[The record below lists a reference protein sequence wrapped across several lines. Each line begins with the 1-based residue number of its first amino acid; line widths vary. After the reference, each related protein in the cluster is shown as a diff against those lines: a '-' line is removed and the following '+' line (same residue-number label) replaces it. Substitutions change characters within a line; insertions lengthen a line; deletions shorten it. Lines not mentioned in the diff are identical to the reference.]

1 MKRLQHFVNLLFSPC
16 FTRHLHASFSEGAN
30 YSQALRV
37 PQGLFLKHQAG
48 RSPPSKP
55 ALHFK
60 HVFLQPVAIGW
71 RASLTLGTVA
81 TSDSDVAR
89 QQVTLARHVINSCI
103 PYFESVHMLPIS
115 NLPQLLK
122 TILAWLQRGFDA
134 TTTWVTQ
141 LSWWKF
147 FLFAALALIA
157 GSILQDE
164 LFSSSPNE
172 EVVIKSHKRASK
184 GTGET
189 NILIDDTGIH
199 FNPRNS
205 KNRRSSTADAT
216 DAADAAEADEHA
228 NAVPP
233 EPPEPPAAP
242 AKPNYPVTTNASGEE
257 VHIEL
262 PPQIGEE
269 LSNAIEEAVDDA
281 AEQKVSR
288 YHQQASTWFKSFVSL
303 LVLALFAMKAL
314 VGGKKRA
321 EAETV
326 TANEAAERESMQRQ
340 LSEAKMQMMQ
350 AQVEPH
356 FLFNTLASVEHL
368 IQVDPPR
375 AAKMQRSLIQYLR
388 AVLPQMRDNA
398 LITNLG
404 READMVQA
412 YLNLLKMR
420 MEERLTVDFQIP
432 DGLRSAAFPP
442 MMLQSMVENAI
453 KHGLEVKPE
462 GGTLRIVAEVA
473 HNKLRVTVTDDGL
486 GFGVVPSDGTGL
498 GLPTIRERLKLLH
511 GDQGSL
517 TITPNQPSGV
527 CAVIEVPYQL
537 SK

>member
-1 MKRLQHFVNLLFSPC
+1 
-16 FTRHLHASFSEGAN
+16 
-30 YSQALRV
+30 
-37 PQGLFLKHQAG
+37 
-48 RSPPSKP
+48 
-55 ALHFK
+55 
-60 HVFLQPVAIGW
+60 
-71 RASLTLGTVA
+71 
-81 TSDSDVAR
+81 
-89 QQVTLARHVINSCI
+89 
-103 PYFESVHMLPIS
+103 MLPIS
-115 NLPQLLK
+115 DLPQLLK
-122 TILAWLQRGFDA
+122 TILAWLQRAFDA

-184 GTGET
+184 GTGDT

-205 KNRRSSTADAT
+205 KNRRSSSTADA
-216 DAADAAEADEHA
+216 ASEPADAAETDEHA
-228 NAVPP
+228 NTVPP

-242 AKPNYPVTTNASGEE
+242 AAPAKPSYPVTTNASGEE

-321 EAETV
+321 EAQTV

-473 HNKLRVTVTDDGL
+473 HSKLRVTVTDDGL

-511 GDQGSL
+511 GDEGSL

>member
-1 MKRLQHFVNLLFSPC
+1 
-16 FTRHLHASFSEGAN
+16 
-30 YSQALRV
+30 
-37 PQGLFLKHQAG
+37 
-48 RSPPSKP
+48 
-55 ALHFK
+55 
-60 HVFLQPVAIGW
+60 
-71 RASLTLGTVA
+71 
-81 TSDSDVAR
+81 
-89 QQVTLARHVINSCI
+89 
-103 PYFESVHMLPIS
+103 MLPIS

-205 KNRRSSTADAT
+205 KNRRSSSADASSEP
-216 DAADAAEADEHA
+216 ADAAEADEHA
-228 NAVPP
+228 NTVPP
-233 EPPEPPAAP
+233 EPPEPPVAP
-242 AKPNYPVTTNASGEE
+242 AKPSYPVTTNASGEE

-473 HNKLRVTVTDDGL
+473 HSKLRVTVTDDGL

>member
-1 MKRLQHFVNLLFSPC
+1 
-16 FTRHLHASFSEGAN
+16 
-30 YSQALRV
+30 
-37 PQGLFLKHQAG
+37 
-48 RSPPSKP
+48 
-55 ALHFK
+55 
-60 HVFLQPVAIGW
+60 
-71 RASLTLGTVA
+71 
-81 TSDSDVAR
+81 
-89 QQVTLARHVINSCI
+89 
-103 PYFESVHMLPIS
+103 MLPIS
-115 NLPQLLK
+115 DLPQLLK
-122 TILAWLQRGFDA
+122 TILAWLQRAFDA

-184 GTGET
+184 GTGDT

-205 KNRRSSTADAT
+205 KNRRSSTADA
-216 DAADAAEADEHA
+216 ASEPADAAETDEHA
-228 NAVPP
+228 NTVPP

-242 AKPNYPVTTNASGEE
+242 AAPAKPSYPVTTNASGEE

-473 HNKLRVTVTDDGL
+473 HSKLRVTVTDDGL

>member
-1 MKRLQHFVNLLFSPC
+1 
-16 FTRHLHASFSEGAN
+16 
-30 YSQALRV
+30 
-37 PQGLFLKHQAG
+37 
-48 RSPPSKP
+48 
-55 ALHFK
+55 
-60 HVFLQPVAIGW
+60 
-71 RASLTLGTVA
+71 
-81 TSDSDVAR
+81 
-89 QQVTLARHVINSCI
+89 
-103 PYFESVHMLPIS
+103 MLPIS
-115 NLPQLLK
+115 DLPQLLK
-122 TILAWLQRGFDA
+122 TILAWLQRAFDA

-184 GTGET
+184 GTGDT

-205 KNRRSSTADAT
+205 KNRRSSTADA
-216 DAADAAEADEHA
+216 ASEPADTAETDEHA
-228 NAVPP
+228 NTVPP
-233 EPPEPPAAP
+233 EPPEPPAAPAAP

-473 HNKLRVTVTDDGL
+473 HSKLRVTVTDDGL